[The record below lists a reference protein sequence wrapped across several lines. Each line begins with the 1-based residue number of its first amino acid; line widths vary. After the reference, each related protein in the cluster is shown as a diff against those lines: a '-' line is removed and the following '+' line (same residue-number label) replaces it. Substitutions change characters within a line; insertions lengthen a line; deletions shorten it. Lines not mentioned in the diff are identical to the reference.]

1 MHEFVRIAVTIRRLF
16 LIRDFKKYPKR
27 FYGYI
32 RNLQTVKNMCVN
44 YKHPI
49 VLLLTLI
56 KKQLIF
62 CASTFIL
69 YSRRKLSV
77 TDLTVTAP
85 CHEQFSVSFDD
96 CIVLRKLQLLKIDK
110 SPGPDD
116 IHPVILKN
124 CASAVVKPLSAIFQ
138 KSYSTGEV
146 PAECR
151 LETGCH
157 ITTV

>member
-1 MHEFVRIAVTIRRLF
+1 VCQ
-16 LIRDFKKYPKR
+16 
-27 FYGYI
+27 
-32 RNLQTVKNMCVN
+32 LQTSN
-44 YKHPI
+44 
-49 VLLLTLI
+49 
-56 KKQLIF
+56 
-62 CASTFIL
+62 STFTNTDKEAADIL
-69 YSRRKLSV
+69 CQYFHNVFTKED
-77 TDLTVTAP
+77 TAVTAP
-85 CHEQFSVSFDD
+85 CHEQFSMSFDD
-96 CIVLRKLQLLKIDK
+96 SIVLRKLQLLKIDK
-110 SPGPDD
+110 SPGPDG